1 MTAPVKIGD
10 VIDNKYRVEGIL
22 GEGGMGVVVAAM
34 HLELEKR
41 VALKFLLPEAFSNL
55 EAVQR
60 FVREARAASKI
71 HSEHVARIY
80 DTGRLEDGSPFQVM
94 ELLDGEDL
102 AKVLSTRGAVAVED
116 AVSYVLQASEALAE
130 AHAAGIVHR
139 DLKPANLFLAR
150 KQDRT
155 TILKVLD
162 FGISKNLASTEKGLT
177 RSNAIVG
184 SPFYMSPEQLTYG
197 REVDA
202 RSDIWSLGIILYE
215 LISGTTPFG
224 GETLPQVV
232 AGILLNKPRTV
243 GELRPGLPPAL
254 GAAINRCMMTE
265 PGDRYA
271 SVAELAH
278 ALVPYGPPSARESA
292 ERTSRVLHHSYAP
305 GALAPTMAEPLP
317 TGAAE
322 YAGQRITGSG
332 AAAARSN
339 AGLSGTA
346 APWSRTGNSQSHSV
360 AGGAPSAARNVLLAC
375 GAGLLTLA
383 AIGAVVGVGA
393 HFMGR
398 APASAPSPDVEAPLA
413 ATALPGTASTASSA
427 STGATGAT
435 SSAAGAAGAASAAA
449 STGTSTASPPPTGL
463 PLGAVPG
470 DAGAPASGQ
479 APGDSSHLSTNH
491 GSANPST
498 AADPN
503 RHRPG
508 NEGRSSS
515 SSLVHSKD
523 ILK

>member
-1 MTAPVKIGD
+1 MTSPVKIGD
-10 VIDNKYRVEGIL
+10 VIDNKYKVEGIL
-22 GEGGMGVVVAAM
+22 GEGGMGVVVAAL
-34 HLELEKR
+34 HLELDLR

-60 FVREARAASKI
+60 FVREARAAAKI
-71 HSEHVARIY
+71 RSEHVARIL

-102 AKVLSTRGAVAVED
+102 SKVLATRGAVAVED

-150 KQDRT
+150 KPDRT

-215 LISGTTPFG
+215 LLSGTPPFG

-254 GAAINRCMMTE
+254 NAAIGRCMMTE

-278 ALVPYGPPSARESA
+278 ALVPYGPHSARESA
-292 ERTSRVLHHSYAP
+292 ERISRVLHHSYAP
-305 GALAPTMAEPLP
+305 GALAPTMADPLP
-317 TGAAE
+317 NSGSGAPS
-322 YAGQRITGSG
+322 ITGSG
-332 AAAARSN
+332 AAAARSHGGG
-339 AGLSGTA
+339 GLSGTA
-346 APWSRTGNSQSHSV
+346 APWSRTGNGQAHSL
-360 AGGAPSAARNVLLAC
+360 AGGHSGKSAVFLAI
-375 GAGLLTLA
+375 GTGLLTV
-383 AIGAVVGVGA
+383 AIVVTVGVFGL
-393 HFMGR
+393 R
-398 APASAPSPDVEAPLA
+398 Y
-413 ATALPGTASTASSA
+413 ATRP
-427 STGATGAT
+427 
-435 SSAAGAAGAASAAA
+435 AAGGAASADVGPPESALA
-449 STGTSTASPPPTGL
+449 VTTASGATSASSAVIAAPPPTGVPTL
-463 PLGAVPG
+463 VAPTSVDAGSGPGTNAQTPG
-470 DAGAPASGQ
+470 DGSHSSPPPANHASQESNRRRAPDNVGTV
-479 APGDSSHLSTNH
+479 ST
-491 GSANPST
+491 T
-498 AADPN
+498 
-503 RHRPG
+503 
-508 NEGRSSS
+508 
-515 SSLVHSKD
+515 SKET
-523 ILK
+523 LPP

>member
-1 MTAPVKIGD
+1 MTSPVKIGD

-22 GEGGMGVVVAAM
+22 GEGGMGVVVAAL
-34 HLELEKR
+34 HLELDLR

-60 FVREARAASKI
+60 FVREARAAAKI
-71 HSEHVARIY
+71 RSEHVARIL

-102 AKVLSTRGAVAVED
+102 ARVLATRGAVAVED

-150 KQDRT
+150 KPDRT

-215 LISGTTPFG
+215 LLSGTPPFG

-254 GAAINRCMMTE
+254 NAAIGRCMMTE

-278 ALVPYGPPSARESA
+278 ALVPYGPHSARESA
-292 ERTSRVLHHSYAP
+292 ERISRVLHHSYAP
-305 GALAPTMAEPLP
+305 GALAPTMADPLP
-317 TGAAE
+317 TSGGVAPA
-322 YAGQRITGSG
+322 ITGSR
-332 AAAARSN
+332 AAAARSHGS
-339 AGLSGTA
+339 GLSGTA
-346 APWSRTGNSQSHSV
+346 APWSRTGHSEAHSV
-360 AGGAPSAARNVLLAC
+360 PGGHAGTSGIVLAVGLGLA
-375 GAGLLTLA
+375 TL
-383 AIGAVVGVGA
+383 AIGATVLFVGIRVA
-393 HFMGR
+393 HR
-398 APASAPSPDVEAPLA
+398 P
-413 ATALPGTASTASSA
+413 
-427 STGATGAT
+427 
-435 SSAAGAAGAASAAA
+435 AAGGAASARRRTAA
-449 STGTSTASPPPTGL
+449 GR
-463 PLGAVPG
+463 
-470 DAGAPASGQ
+470 DAGHHRIERSPGGERGRRSRRRRSAPHRGPRRR
-479 APGDSSHLSTNH
+479 APR
-491 GSANPST
+491 SAPT
-498 AADPN
+498 RGPRTQPA
-503 RHRPG
+503 
-508 NEGRSSS
+508 
-515 SSLVHSKD
+515 
-523 ILK
+523 